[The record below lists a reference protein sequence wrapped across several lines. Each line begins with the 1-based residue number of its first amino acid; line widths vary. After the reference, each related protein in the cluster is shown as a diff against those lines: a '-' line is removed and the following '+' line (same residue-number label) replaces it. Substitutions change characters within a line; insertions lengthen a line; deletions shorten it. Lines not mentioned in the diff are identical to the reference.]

1 MGWIHT
7 LCTTILKV
15 QALSK
20 DTALYSNHS
29 KWTCTCF
36 NFQPKKTWYLLWR
49 FSVMVINI
57 RCAICVITTEPAT
70 SLFNAFKTFLVH
82 FNYLMR
88 LVPFSIPPKNITK
101 LKVLWCFLQVVK
113 ETAAWNGL
121 LRYFKI
127 RLFLP
132 LRSFLSPLSRVL
144 FFVVVYQNDLLSF
157 YWSST
162 LSIPKYN
169 LIQFYY

>member
-1 MGWIHT
+1 MGWIHA
-7 LCTTILKV
+7 LCTTILKE
-15 QALSK
+15 QAPSK

-36 NFQPKKTWYLLWR
+36 NFQPKKTWNLLWR

-57 RCAICVITTEPAT
+57 RCAICVITKEPAT
-70 SLFNAFKTFLVH
+70 SLFNAFKIFLVH

-88 LVPFSIPPKNITK
+88 LVPFSMPPKNVTK

-127 RLFLP
+127 RP
-132 LRSFLSPLSRVL
+132 FLSPLSRVL

-162 LSIPKYN
+162 LSIPKCN
-169 LIQFYY
+169 LIQLYY